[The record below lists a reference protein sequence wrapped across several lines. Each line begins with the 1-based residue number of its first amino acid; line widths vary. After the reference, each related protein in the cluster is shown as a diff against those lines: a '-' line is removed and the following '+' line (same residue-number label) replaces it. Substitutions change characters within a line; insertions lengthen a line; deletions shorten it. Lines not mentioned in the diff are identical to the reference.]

1 MFPTGFSTKFT
12 MIWASPKEKGAWEP
26 LKAALMTAL
35 KAALMGTA
43 ETTSIKGIYLFG
55 LAFIML
61 CLGFFFY
68 LPNQGGRVVLGGGL
82 LIYWGFWGILG
93 LHLGVGFAGLL
104 GGKRRKKRLRT
115 GHLARWGV
123 RKRAFGPQK
132 NYHFER
138 PIQKG
143 LMVMYSKK
151 LGKFLPKIVVGK
163 KIVALRGSSILRNLS
178 PLRKNHFGSARLHGR
193 RVGLPG
199 QTGRMPKKS
208 QILRQRFHG
217 GCEHPLTSP
226 PPWTGGSQ
234 SWTIVTGHRPDPGRD
249 QISGASRVLRSL
261 VGRLGFFVGGIFLM
275 TTKKRRKSVQIR
287 RKIGINVGKLFGNA
301 VGRGGTGESAGAHT
315 SL

>member
-1 MFPTGFSTKFT
+1 MFPTGFSSKFT
-12 MIWASPKEKGAWEP
+12 MIWASPKKKGAWEP
-26 LKAALMTAL
+26 LKAALMAAL
-35 KAALMGTA
+35 KAALMGMA
-43 ETTSIKGIYLFG
+43 ETTSMKRIYLFG

-132 NYHFER
+132 NYHFDR

-208 QILRQRFHG
+208 QILRQRLHG
-217 GCEHPLTSP
+217 CSRGLSPLIP
-226 PPWTGGSQ
+226 RKIKNFGFGSNWEFCFIFY
-234 SWTIVTGHRPDPGRD
+234 SIFEGLKTFLCAP
-249 QISGASRVLRSL
+249 
-261 VGRLGFFVGGIFLM
+261 FFVIKMGRWWM
-275 TTKKRRKSVQIR
+275 RKQTPPLPPS
-287 RKIGINVGKLFGNA
+287 
-301 VGRGGTGESAGAHT
+301 
-315 SL
+315 